1 MSQSSNLHQPSNAL
15 DGQDLISM
23 FSAATAA
30 LRKHS
35 EMVNRLNVYPVPD
48 GDTGTNMLLT
58 LERMLDTASQIKS
71 QSASEIANAMWEGA
85 LRGSGGNSGVILA
98 QLFKGMSTSFAGC
111 DNVGPLQV
119 AEALTE
125 ARDFAYSA
133 VGNPVEGTMLTVMTE
148 AASAARDSATNA
160 GTVLEVF
167 EASSIAASAAVENTP
182 NLLARLREAGVVDAG
197 GLGFWLVLEGIR
209 LHLSGQNAALD
220 AELPDYVDVSD
231 SATGLAQEFLHST
244 EDEEYGNC
252 TQFTLESTS
261 EGASLSLDAIITSMN
276 ESASSVVV
284 VGDSNLVKVHVHT
297 ETPKELLEY
306 ARTLGKVDQIR
317 IQNMDEQRRDYAE
330 SWRRLAANA
339 DTAMQVPIAVVAV
352 AWGEGLVRIFR
363 EHGATVLIAGDTM
376 NPSVQEIADAVD
388 AAPSDNVIF
397 LPNNRD
403 ILPAAQQAVS
413 ISSKT
418 LRVVPTSNIPE
429 GISALLEFVQTRP
442 LDENVEG
449 MEETLSSVTCAEV
462 CLSVRSVNLDGVDA
476 AEGQVIGLLERKMVV
491 SGDDA
496 TSVLLNLLGQA
507 VAPDSELITLYW
519 GGPMDNRQAELAA
532 ESVSNQFPDVDIELL
547 PGGQPHYHFIIS
559 IE

>member
-1 MSQSSNLHQPSNAL
+1 
-15 DGQDLISM
+15 M

-58 LERMLDTASQIKS
+58 LERMLDTASQVKS
-71 QSASEIANAMWEGA
+71 QSASEVANAMWEGA

-98 QLFKGMSTSFAGC
+98 QLFKGMSTSFGGRES
-111 DNVGPLQV
+111 VGPLQI

-148 AASAARDSATNA
+148 AASAARDSATKA
-160 GTVLEVF
+160 DTVLEVF
-167 EASSIAASAAVENTP
+167 EASCIAANAAVENTP

-209 LHLSGQNAALD
+209 LHLSGQDAALKT
-220 AELPDYVDVSD
+220 ELPDYIDMPA
-231 SATGLAQEFLHST
+231 SATDLAQEFLHST
-244 EDEEYGNC
+244 EDEEHGNC
-252 TQFTLESTS
+252 TQFTLEGT
-261 EGASLSLDAIITSMN
+261 SLSLDAIIASMN
-276 ESASSVVV
+276 ERASSVVV
-284 VGDSNLVKVHVHT
+284 MGDSNLVKVHVHT
-297 ETPKELLEY
+297 ETPEELLEY
-306 ARTLGKVDQIR
+306 ARTLGIVDQVR
-317 IQNMDEQRRDYAE
+317 IQNMDDQRRDYAE
-330 SWRRLAANA
+330 SWRQLAANA
-339 DTAMQVPIAVVAV
+339 DTAVQVPIAVVAV

-388 AAPSDNVIF
+388 TAPSDNVIF
-397 LPNNRD
+397 LPNNRN

-413 ISSKT
+413 ISSKA

-449 MEETLSSVTCAEV
+449 MVETLSSVTCAEV

-491 SGDDA
+491 SGDDT
-496 TSVLLNLLGQA
+496 TSVLLDLLEQA
-507 VAPDSELITLYW
+507 ITPDSELITLYW
-519 GGPMDNRQAELAA
+519 GGPVDHEQAGIAA
-532 ESVSNQFPDVDIELL
+532 EAASNRFPDVDIELL

>member
-1 MSQSSNLHQPSNAL
+1 MSQSSNLHRPSKAL
-15 DGQDLISM
+15 NGKDLISM
-23 FSAATAA
+23 FSAATSA

-58 LERMLDTASQIKS
+58 LERMLDTASQVKS
-71 QSASEIANAMWEGA
+71 QSASKVADAMWEGA

-98 QLFKGMSTSFAGC
+98 QLFKGMSTSFEGSES
-111 DNVGPLQV
+111 VGPQQV

-125 ARDFAYSA
+125 ARYFAYSA
-133 VGNPVEGTMLTVMTE
+133 VGKPVEGTMLTVMTE
-148 AASAARDSATNA
+148 AASAARDSAA
-160 GTVLEVF
+160 KAETVLEVI
-167 EASSIAASAAVENTP
+167 EVSCTAASAAVENTP

-197 GLGFWLVLEGIR
+197 GLGFWLVLEGVR
-209 LHLSGQNAALD
+209 LHLSGEDAALN
-220 AELPDYVDVSD
+220 AKLPDYIDVSA
-231 SATGLAQEFLHST
+231 SATGMTQEFLHST

-252 TQFTLESTS
+252 TQFTLE
-261 EGASLSLDAIITSMN
+261 GASLSLDAIIASMN
-276 ESASSVVV
+276 ERASSTVV
-284 VGDSNLVKVHVHT
+284 VGDGKLVKVHLHT
-297 ETPKELLEY
+297 ETPKEVLEY
-306 ARTLGKVDQIR
+306 ARTLGTVDQVR
-317 IQNMDEQRRDYAE
+317 IQNMNDQRRDYAE
-330 SWRRLAANA
+330 GWRQLAGKAEDA
-339 DTAMQVPIAVVAV
+339 VQVAIAVVAV

-363 EHGATVLIAGDTM
+363 EHGAIVLIAGDTV

-397 LPNNRD
+397 LPNNRN

-413 ISSKT
+413 ISRKT
-418 LRVVPTSNIPE
+418 MKVVPTSNIPE
-429 GISALLEFVQTRP
+429 GISALLEFVRSRS

-449 MEETLSSVTCAEV
+449 MEQTLSSVTCAEV
-462 CLSVRSVNLDGVDA
+462 CLSVRSVYIDGVNA

-496 TSVLLNLLGQA
+496 TSVLLDLLGQA
-507 VAPDSELITLYW
+507 ITPDSELVTLYW
-519 GGPMDNRQAELAA
+519 GGPIDNNQAKLAA
-532 ESVSNQFPDVDIELL
+532 ESASNQFTDIDIELL